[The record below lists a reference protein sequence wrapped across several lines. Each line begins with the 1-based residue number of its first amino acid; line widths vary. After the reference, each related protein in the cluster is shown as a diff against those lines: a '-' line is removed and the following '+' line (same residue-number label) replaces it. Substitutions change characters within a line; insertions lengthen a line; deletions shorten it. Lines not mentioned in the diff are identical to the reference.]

1 MINSSMD
8 MTPLPIKNANDR
20 MQPFD
25 RGEYQELVYVVDDE
39 EAVCKMLGRFL
50 ERSGYQVK
58 TLLSGLE
65 ALQQMRIDHPIAMI
79 SDIRMPD
86 LDGLDLL
93 SQAILFDPDMVVIL
107 MTGAP
112 NMEITIEALRSG
124 ATDFLPKPLDMKF
137 LRGALIKGVERRRAR
152 MLSQKRQKYLE
163 VEVSKRTR
171 ELTDAF
177 MEIQKTYSQ
186 IQQAYEGSIELLRR
200 ASSLRDNDT
209 GEHIDRIR
217 LYSSALAKAIGLPA
231 EQVQLLE
238 SASPMHD
245 IGKIGIPDDILHC
258 PGPLTLEQYE
268 LMKQH
273 TIIGHNLL
281 RGYEEPLLKASAE
294 IALTHHERYDGSGY
308 PYGISGDEIPL
319 FGRIVAIVDVWDALT
334 QSRCYKPAFSIDK
347 STQIMEDQRHKF
359 DPVIL
364 SKFFEI
370 IPQLTA
376 IGHSSKAPQ
385 P

>member
-8 MTPLPIKNANDR
+8 MTPLPINNANDR

-58 TLLSGLE
+58 TLLSGME

-152 MLSQKRQKYLE
+152 MLSQKRQKFLE

-308 PYGISGDEIPL
+308 PYGISGEDIPL

-376 IGHSSKAPQ
+376 IGNSIKVPQ